1 MTEAAHTDPEN
12 SPFTGVPIEITVSVG
27 KARPTIGELLAL
39 GPQSVLTLDAQIDDP
54 VVLCVGDKVIARG
67 VLEEKEGGG
76 EGQLAVRLTEVADL
90 RGGLA

>member
-1 MTEAAHTDPEN
+1 MNDMPQQDSGS

-39 GPQSVLTLDAQIDDP
+39 GPQSVLTLDAQVDDP
-54 VVLCVGDKVIARG
+54 VVLYVGEKIIARG
-67 VLEEKEGGG
+67 VLEEKEGGQT
-76 EGQLAVRLTEVADL
+76 GQLAVRLTEVADL